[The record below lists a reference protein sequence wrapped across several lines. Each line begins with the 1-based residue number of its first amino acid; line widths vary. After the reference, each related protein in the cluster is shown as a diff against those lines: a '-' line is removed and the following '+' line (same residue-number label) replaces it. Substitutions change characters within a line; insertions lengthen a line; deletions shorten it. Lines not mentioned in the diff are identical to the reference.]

1 MRKIQKYEGRPLHQ
15 LHADHEVGGLY
26 ILVAIGS
33 LRALP
38 IKVGLLVDLNV
49 KAQKSSEHVILK
61 YFVLILSRVNYEWLL
76 VEFDAALQLQVTCEL
91 PLLDKS

>member
-15 LHADHEVGGLY
+15 LHADHEGGGLS
-26 ILVAIGS
+26 ILAAIGS

-49 KAQKSSEHVILK
+49 KAQKPSEHVILK